1 MGLSSAGTPQ
11 KFIAAEMVGGAGEA
25 GERRVWDGICA
36 AFADRDCLAYWRY
49 PIFSTVGDFRKEPDV
64 LIADTQLGLVAIE
77 VKSVAIDQIR
87 GISGH
92 WWQFC
97 NFYTARGN
105 PYQQAETHLFA
116 LLDYCDRETTLK
128 GNIQARALVAL
139 PKITRSQWRDRGFDR
154 LPSSPPILFAD
165 DLDDPR
171 TVFQQIAAIPSL
183 TPGKPLSGDRWKQL
197 RAVIGGTSLFRP
209 PSRRFFVNPET
220 PTRGAIVAQMREH
233 LAQFDLEQE
242 HLAKRI
248 PPGPQRIR
256 GVAGSGK
263 TVLLCQKAA
272 HMHLK
277 HPEWT
282 IALMFFSRTLRDPI
296 IDHLDRWL
304 RRFSRDRV
312 RYDPDSPNLR
322 VFHAW
327 GSRGQPGLYRLLCE
341 TAGVRSLSSDEA
353 GGGRGGDNLA
363 RACAHLLRTAPVP
376 QIFDA
381 LLIDEAQD
389 LVADESFK
397 FGEKQPFFWMAYQSL
412 RPVSGR
418 DRRLIWAYDELQ
430 ALQSLAVPTADE
442 LFGDE
447 LGQMVAGFYADG
459 LPKTIVLR
467 RGYRTPAP
475 VLTVAHAIAL
485 GLLHRSGALTQI
497 RRPTDWQSLGY
508 DVKADVTSSQIP
520 FRPGQRVTIAPHPQA
535 DFDPPHPLPQ
545 LWERSAI
552 EFETYASRSEE
563 LTALTDRLL
572 YNLKVDGL
580 RPSRELLVIILGTG
594 SAARQLEAQ
603 VANFLIEQG
612 LDIFIPGQSE
622 CNCLRRERR
631 TPGSDRFWCEGGITL
646 SRIHPAKGQEA
657 DLVYLV
663 GLDHLAGRAESLTV
677 RHQLFVAL
685 TRTRGWV
692 RLSGIGNFPFY
703 GELWR
708 TIRHRDSLTF
718 RVGSFPQRQMDLNA
732 EDELRRR
739 YRRGHRN
746 FRGIDLAGAQLAG
759 HCLRDANLVAANLQG
774 ADLTAADLDRT
785 RLAAANLSRAALDR
799 AKLRKASL
807 AGAILSEA
815 TLAGADLSQ
824 ADLRDADLRR
834 ADLTDAVLRGS
845 QIMGADLSHANLK
858 GANLL
863 DADLSETGLIGTDL
877 KTAVRPDGEIHP

>member
-11 KFIAAEMVGGAGEA
+11 KFIAAEMVGDAGEA

-49 PIFSTVGDFRKEPDV
+49 PIFSTVGDFRKEPDL

-92 WWQFC
+92 WWEFC
-97 NFYTARGN
+97 HFYTARGN

-128 GNIQARALVAL
+128 GNVPSRALVAL
-139 PKITRSQWRDRGFDR
+139 PKIARAQWRDRGFDR

-171 TVFQQIAAIPSL
+171 TILRQIEAIPSL

-197 RAVIGGTSLFRP
+197 LGVIGGTSLFRP

-220 PTRGAIVAQMREH
+220 PTRGAIVARMREH
-233 LAQFDLEQE
+233 LAKFDLEQE

-277 HPEWT
+277 HPDWT
-282 IALMFFSRTLRDPI
+282 IALVFFSRTLRDPI

-312 RYDPDSPNLR
+312 QYDPDSPNLR

-327 GSRGQPGLYRLLCE
+327 GSRDQPGLYRLLCE
-341 TAGVRSLSSDEA
+341 TAGVRSLSADEA
-353 GGGRGGDNLA
+353 GGKTPQDNLA
-363 RACAHLLRTAPVP
+363 RACSHLLQTAPVP
-376 QIFDA
+376 DIFDA

-389 LVADESFK
+389 LVADEALK
-397 FGEKQPFFWMAYQSL
+397 FRDKQPFFWMAYQSL
-412 RPVSGR
+412 RPVSQR

-430 ALQSLAVPTADE
+430 ALQCLTVPTADE

-447 LGQMVAGFYADG
+447 LGQMVAGFYPDG

-475 VLTVAHAIAL
+475 VLTVAHAIAF
-485 GLLHRSGALTQI
+485 GLLHRGGALTQI
-497 RRPTDWQSLGY
+497 RSPGDWRSLGY
-508 DVKADVTSSQIP
+508 DVKTDVTSSQTP
-520 FRPGQRVTIAPHPQA
+520 FRPGQQVTIAPHPQA

-545 LWERSAI
+545 WWERSAI

-563 LTALTDRLL
+563 LAALADRLV
-572 YNLKVDGL
+572 YNLRVDGL

-594 SAARQLEAQ
+594 SAAGQLEAQ
-603 VANFLIEQG
+603 VAHFLIGQG
-612 LDIFIPGQSE
+612 LDIFIPGQPE
-622 CNCLRRERR
+622 CNCLPRERR
-631 TPGSDRFWCEGGITL
+631 TPRSDRFWCEGGITL
-646 SRIHPAKGQEA
+646 SRIHQAKGQEA

-663 GLDHLAGRAESLTV
+663 GLDRLAASVESVTV
-677 RHQLFVAL
+677 RHQLFIAL

-718 RVGSFPQRQMDLNA
+718 RVGSFPGRQIGLNA
-732 EDELRRR
+732 ADELRRR
-739 YRRGHRN
+739 YGRGHRN

-774 ADLTAADLDRT
+774 ADLTAANLDDA
-785 RLAAANLSRAALDR
+785 RLAAANLSRATLDR

-807 AGAILSEA
+807 AGAILSGA
-815 TLAGADLSQ
+815 TLAGADLSR

-834 ADLTDAVLRGS
+834 ADLTDAILRGS

-863 DADLSETGLIGTDL
+863 DADLSETGLIGTHL
-877 KTAVRPDGEIHP
+877 KTAVMPDGEIHP